1 MLARLIANFHRRQVS
16 REEKEEWINGLAKI
30 YQKQGLKVIS
40 VTNDGKH
47 NEIKQKIMEVTGLS
61 DFTVDGYLHNEFKQE
76 PREGVGRKPEP
87 LLEKAEKALGE
98 EGLKK
103 LDCNTRIEGRS
114 HSERWYRKLPT
125 GRVACSLMQHM

>member
-30 YQKQGLKVIS
+30 YQKQGLRVVHIA
-40 VTNDGKH
+40 NDGIE

-76 PREGVGRKPEP
+76 PIGGVDHFVTP

-98 EGLKK
+98 EGLKVTK
-103 LDCNTRIEGRS
+103 RIGE
-114 HSERWYRKLPT
+114 
-125 GRVACSLMQHM
+125 